1 MPYSDYS
8 SWLYENSGLTLK
20 DLADW
25 LKPSKSYEESNKPD
39 LSCTLTVKT
48 KPKKQPDVRIKRIIP
63 SGPATVVFFMD
74 GDKVVVK
81 KPDDKEY
88 DIYEAVSAA
97 IAIHLYGSN
106 SQFKKAIERH
116 MDDYLKAEAA
126 KKKEEVK
133 KANKQAQKAKKK
145 R

>member
-1 MPYSDYS
+1 MPYS
-8 SWLYENSGLTLK
+8 SWLYENSGLTFE
-20 DLADW
+20 DLAGW
-25 LKPSKSYEESNKPD
+25 LKPTKSHEESNKPD
-39 LSCTLTVKT
+39 LSCTLTVST